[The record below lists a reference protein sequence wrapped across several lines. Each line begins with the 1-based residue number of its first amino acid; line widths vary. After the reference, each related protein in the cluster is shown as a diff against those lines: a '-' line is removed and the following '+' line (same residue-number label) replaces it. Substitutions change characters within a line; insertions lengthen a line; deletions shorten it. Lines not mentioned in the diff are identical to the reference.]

1 MDFFRDRLNWNIFVI
16 PRAAI
21 FPTTKSRWLKAFW
34 VGSLNKNKKSTLLM
48 AMFRCRLRLKV
59 SVFWKISN
67 FSIDPISVRVKIFR
81 WTEPKGAS
89 CRDGWIKKRRLES
102 RVLEGGGGGISW
114 KQNTCTPPW
123 SLAVC
128 GFRNRPE
135 IYRRKPKG
143 RDHLPSKK
151 FQGRCYVKLQ
161 WNTWIF

>member
-102 RVLEGGGGGISW
+102 RVLEGGGGGNLLETKHMHSPLKFSCLRFP
-114 KQNTCTPPW
+114 KQAGNIPP
-123 SLAVC
+123 
-128 GFRNRPE
+128 E
-135 IYRRKPKG
+135 TKRKG
-143 RDHLPSKK
+143 SSSKQK
-151 FQGRCYVKLQ
+151 IPGAMLC
-161 WNTWIF
+161 